1 MKLVNWNVEWTTP
14 RSSRRG
20 EILRRIE
27 QYDPE
32 VICLTETHIDLL
44 PNGYVIASNPDYGSP
59 IKKGRRKVMLWSRMP
74 WEQNDDVGNCS
85 LPPGRFV
92 SGVTHTSIGT
102 VSVLGVCIPWPNARV
117 NTASITHKKWEGRKR
132 WDDHRQYLR
141 SLPEVLDRA
150 SGRRM
155 IVAGDFNQQLPKS
168 RSTPADVHE
177 QLMSVVASRLTI
189 ATAGVGLR
197 GRRCIDHIALSEDL
211 AVQSLCVI
219 DNTNGASKL
228 SDHFGIVADV
238 SADS

>member
-59 IKKGRRKVMLWSRMP
+59 IKKGRRKVLLWSRMP

-102 VSVLGVCIPWPNARV
+102 VTVLGVCIPWPNARV
-117 NTASITHKKWEGRKR
+117 NTASITHKEWEGRKR

-141 SLPEVLDRA
+141 NLPEMLDRA

-168 RSTPADVHE
+168 RSTPADVHGN
-177 QLMSVVASRLTI
+177 SSCR
-189 ATAGVGLR
+189 
-197 GRRCIDHIALSEDL
+197 
-211 AVQSLCVI
+211 
-219 DNTNGASKL
+219 
-228 SDHFGIVADV
+228 V
-238 SADS
+238 SPHA

>member
-1 MKLVNWNVEWTTP
+1 M
-14 RSSRRG
+14 S
-20 EILRRIE
+20 
-27 QYDPE
+27 
-32 VICLTETHIDLL
+32 VI
-44 PNGYVIASNPDYGSP
+44 
-59 IKKGRRKVMLWSRMP
+59 
-74 WEQNDDVGNCS
+74 
-85 LPPGRFV
+85 
-92 SGVTHTSIGT
+92 
-102 VSVLGVCIPWPNARV
+102 GVCIPWPNARV